1 MDNEFLESDKAQQS
15 TNGLEI
21 ALLAIAR
28 SLNNIAESLGEEEE
42 DERYFIR
49 DMD

>member
-28 SLNNIAESLGEEEE
+28 SLNNIAESLGEEE